1 MFKNKTIIQKER
13 EKCQTSQN
21 VQNLLCTINLISM
34 RGKIAEKCDSIKK
47 LLLEK
52 NLKYGNSAIEPLRI
66 FSKGSAVEGL
76 FVRCDDKL
84 SRIRTTG
91 LSEAGEDQVVDLIGY
106 LVLISIHMDLE
117 KEKTEQGK

>member
-1 MFKNKTIIQKER
+1 MPDIRNMDYYAS
-13 EKCQTSQN
+13 TS
-21 VQNLLCTINLISM
+21 TAYATDYEDKPPSSM

-47 LLLEK
+47 LLLDK